1 MTDFYN
7 SVDNQHV
14 FPQCGSSNTNSVILH
29 LVSELYHKILGKIF
43 KKIFMTCKNNTSKFW
58 GYWHAAST

>member
-43 KKIFMTCKNNTSKFW
+43 KKIFMTCKNNTSKF
-58 GYWHAAST
+58 